1 MRRLPLA
8 CLVAA
13 LAATG
18 TADAARHRA
27 PKKPR
32 VAAPKS
38 CTAAVRPAVRKGRS
52 RPRICARFQ
61 LGRVTATTRF
71 LPHGSAAPAAPAP
84 SATPV
89 PGTPGVPAPTPT
101 PTPTPSGPVL
111 PTIPTNPWAVQ
122 VQAFEFGLQLSKP
135 AVSAGSVRVEFNL
148 ARAEDPHNLMLVRA
162 DGTGPLYTFDEQ
174 PSGAVVAKSFPLTAG
189 RWTLFC
195 SLPEH
200 EASGMRATLT
210 VSG

>member
-1 MRRLPLA
+1 MRRLVLA
-8 CLVAA
+8 CLVVV
-13 LAATG
+13 LAAAG
-18 TADAARHRA
+18 TADAKRTV
-27 PKKPR
+27 KPR
-32 VAAPKS
+32 AAAPKS
-38 CTAAVRPAVRKGRS
+38 CAAAKAKVARRHAARRRV
-52 RPRICARFQ
+52 CARFK

-71 LPHGSAAPAAPAP
+71 LPLGSAVPSVPVPGAAPAQTPAP
-84 SATPV
+84 GASA
-89 PGTPGVPAPTPT
+89 TPT

-111 PTIPTNPWAVQ
+111 PTIPTNPFAVQ

-135 AVSAGSVRVEFNL
+135 TVSAGSVRVEFNL

-162 DGTGPLYTFDEQ
+162 DGSGALYTFDEQ

-200 EASGMRATLT
+200 EANGMRATLT